1 MKQYFIY
8 VLYLYMS
15 DIKKTARAV
24 IILDNKVVLIR
35 RKKYNNGKLVRD
47 YYVIPGGHL
56 DENETFEEA
65 VIREVKEELGIDVEI
80 TSELLHAYNEDL
92 NIDEKFFECMYL
104 SGKLGTGIG
113 EEWTNPDIEKYGSYE
128 IILVEIDKIEDLN
141 LLPMNVKKIIIEKY
155 KN

>member
-1 MKQYFIY
+1 MYYI
-8 VLYLYMS
+8 YMS

-24 IILDNKVVLIR
+24 ILIDNKVILIR
-35 RKKYNNGKLVRD
+35 RKKYNNGEVIKE

-65 VIREVKEELGIDVEI
+65 VIREVKEELGIDVKINNEI
-80 TSELLHAYNEDL
+80 LHAYNEEL
-92 NIDEKFFECMYL
+92 NLDEKFFECMYL

>member
-1 MKQYFIY
+1 MYYI
-8 VLYLYMS
+8 YMS

-24 IILDNKVVLIR
+24 ILIDNKVVLIR
-35 RKKYNNGKLVRD
+35 RKKYNNGQLIKE

-65 VIREVKEELGIDVEI
+65 VIREVKEELGIDVKI

-92 NIDEKFFECMYL
+92 NIDEKFFECEYL
-104 SGKLGTGIG
+104 SGKIGTGTG

-128 IILVEIDKIEDLN
+128 IIFKDINEIKDIN
-141 LLPMNVKKIIIEKY
+141 LLPINVKEIIIEKY
-155 KN
+155 KK

>member
-1 MKQYFIY
+1 
-8 VLYLYMS
+8 MS

-24 IILDNKVVLIR
+24 ILIDGKVVLIR
-35 RKKYNNGKLVRD
+35 RKRYNNGELIRD

-65 VIREVKEELGIDVEI
+65 VIREVKEELGIDVSITNEI
-80 TSELLHAYNEDL
+80 LHEYNEDL
-92 NIDEKFFECMYL
+92 NIDEKFFECKYV
-104 SGKLGTGIG
+104 SGKLGTGVG

-141 LLPMNVKKIIIEKY
+141 LLPTNIKKIIIEKY
-155 KN
+155 KK